1 MKSKLLILSGFL
13 TLFFVS
19 VNAENFNGSGKIISR
34 VINVADFNSVV
45 LASSANV
52 EISNSNT
59 FSVVLTDYENLID
72 LHKFTKENSTLTIGT
87 KPNTSIRNSV
97 AKIKI
102 TVPGAFF
109 SVKISGSGDVK
120 INNLNTIKEL
130 SISGSGNISA
140 LTHESYQDIKLHISG
155 SGRIKLNGVANST
168 IVSVSGSGELY
179 LDDLKSQTVDCK
191 LSGSGKANVF
201 AVKKLIVSLTGSGI
215 IVYSGNPEI
224 EKNIKGSGKLIR
236 K

>member
-1 MKSKLLILSGFL
+1 MRRQNARIVQLGLLANRWQ
-13 TLFFVS
+13 
-19 VNAENFNGSGKIISR
+19 VNLK
-34 VINVADFNSVV
+34 
-45 LASSANV
+45 
-52 EISNSNT
+52 
-59 FSVVLTDYENLID
+59 
-72 LHKFTKENSTLTIGT
+72 
-87 KPNTSIRNSV
+87 
-97 AKIKI
+97 
-102 TVPGAFF
+102 
-109 SVKISGSGDVK
+109 
-120 INNLNTIKEL
+120 TIKEL
-130 SISGSGNISA
+130 SVSGSGNISA

-168 IVSVSGSGELY
+168 VVSVFGSGELY